1 LRRRD
6 AISYFEDCCR
16 RDVLPHQAG
25 RRG

>member
-6 AISYFEDCCR
+6 AIAYFEDCCR